1 MSENIHIR
9 SQEKTVS
16 SDGRVAL
23 GKQVPVSQRSGEESS
38 RPLSPWKGTSEGQA
52 RAGLLEATA
61 NMGKCAW
68 GWKRQG
74 ARPLGGPL
82 TSLGDFWL
90 AARRGCWESGE
101 PTHCHLL
108 PGQDSWWP
116 GGWHRASRGWA
127 GALCHPAT
135 QMLGVCTPGKV
146 AEAEIA
152 VAGGNYSGAP
162 LCRCI

>member
-1 MSENIHIR
+1 MSENINIR

-38 RPLSPWKGTSEGQA
+38 RLLSPWKGTSEGQA

-90 AARRGCWESGE
+90 AARRGAGSPENP
-101 PTHCHLL
+101 PTATCSLART
-108 PGQDSWWP
+108 P
-116 GGWHRASRGWA
+116 GGQEG
-127 GALCHPAT
+127 GTGP
-135 QMLGVCTPGKV
+135 
-146 AEAEIA
+146 AEAGRGLF
-152 VAGGNYSGAP
+152 VTQPPRCSGCAP
-162 LCRCI
+162 QGKWLRQR